1 LAKNRNKRIH
11 CFKSLFIS
19 VHLCSSLVEFD
30 FQNTFLGFIMLS
42 PRVQKIV
49 ESVADLRPM
58 PSNVTRILSE
68 IEKRDITIDGLVGLI
83 GLDQAL
89 TALVLQMSNSV
100 SLGYSR
106 TCSTLYEAIMLIGL
120 GRLKTILLTSS
131 ATGIM
136 KRGLSG
142 YRLGAGEL
150 WHHSLVT
157 GVASEW
163 LAQTLHYP
171 NPEEAYVSGLLHD
184 IGKLLLD
191 QVVFRNYNMIID
203 SVQKYKMP
211 LWQVEE
217 KLIGIDHAVVGGLV
231 AEHWNFPV
239 VLVDAIR
246 FHHVPS
252 FARINQRLPAIVNLA
267 NSFAED
273 YQLTGSA
280 LLSFDIHPEALNILK
295 INSVDVEELKF
306 KMKNSGVFPTL
317 SKSEQKI

>member
-1 LAKNRNKRIH
+1 MQ
-11 CFKSLFIS
+11 S
-19 VHLCSSLVEFD
+19 
-30 FQNTFLGFIMLS
+30 Q
-42 PRVQKIV
+42 RVQKII
-49 ESVADLRPM
+49 ESVSSLRPI

-68 IEKRDITIDGLVGLI
+68 IEKEDITIDALVGLI

-89 TALVLQMSNSV
+89 AALVLQMSNSV

-131 ATGIM
+131 ATGLM
-136 KRGLSG
+136 KRILSG

-163 LAQTLHYP
+163 LAQALRYP

-191 QVVFRNYNMIID
+191 QVVLSNYNTIIE
-203 SVQKYKMP
+203 SVQKYHAP

-217 KLIGIDHAVVGGLV
+217 RLIGIDHATVGGLI

-246 FHHVPS
+246 FHHAPS

-267 NSFAED
+267 NSFSED

-280 LLSFDIHPEALNILK
+280 LLSFEIHPESLNILK
-295 INSVDVEELKF
+295 INGADVETLRH
-306 KMKNSGVFPTL
+306 KMQKSGVFPNL
-317 SKSEQKI
+317 IKEGQKK

>member
-1 LAKNRNKRIH
+1 
-11 CFKSLFIS
+11 
-19 VHLCSSLVEFD
+19 
-30 FQNTFLGFIMLS
+30 MLS

-49 ESVADLRPM
+49 ESVASLRPM
-58 PSNVTRILSE
+58 PSNVARILSE
-68 IEKRDITIDGLVGLI
+68 VEKYDVTMDDLVGLI

-106 TCSTLYEAIMLIGL
+106 TCSTLREAIMLIGL

-131 ATGIM
+131 ATSM
-136 KRGLSG
+136 MNCGLSG
-142 YRLGAGEL
+142 YHLGAGDL

-163 LAQTLHYP
+163 LAQALRYP

-184 IGKLLLD
+184 IGKLILD
-191 QVVFRNYNMIID
+191 QFVLSDYHTVFAH
-203 SVQKYKMP
+203 VQKYHAP

-217 KLIGIDHAVVGGLV
+217 KLIGIDHATVGGLI

-246 FHHVPS
+246 FHHVPC

-267 NSFAED
+267 NSFAKQYE
-273 YQLTGSA
+273 LHPSPF
-280 LLSFDIHPEALNILK
+280 LNSDIHPEALNILQL
-295 INSVDVEELKF
+295 SAAEVEMLKL
-306 KMKNSGVFPTL
+306 KMQNSGLFPALTPTG
-317 SKSEQKI
+317 

>member
-1 LAKNRNKRIH
+1 
-11 CFKSLFIS
+11 
-19 VHLCSSLVEFD
+19 
-30 FQNTFLGFIMLS
+30 
-42 PRVQKIV
+42 
-49 ESVADLRPM
+49 M
-58 PSNVTRILSE
+58 PSNVTRIMNE
-68 IEKRDITIDGLVGLI
+68 IEKQNVTIDALVGLI

-89 TALVLQMSNSV
+89 AALVLQMSNSV

-106 TCSTLYEAIMLIGL
+106 TCSTLNEAIMLIGL

-136 KRGLSG
+136 KRSLSG
-142 YRLGAGEL
+142 YRQGAGEL

-163 LAQTLHYP
+163 LAQALRYP

-191 QVVFRNYNMIID
+191 QVVLSNYNEIID
-203 SVQKYKMP
+203 LVQKYRMP

-217 KLIGIDHAVVGGLV
+217 KLIGIDHAKVGGLI

-246 FHHVPS
+246 CHHAPS
-252 FARINQRLPAIVNLA
+252 LARANQRLPAIVNLA

-273 YQLTGSA
+273 YQLTESS
-280 LLSFDIHPEALNILK
+280 LLSFEIHPESLNILK
-295 INSVDVEELKF
+295 LEESDVEKLKL
-306 KMKNSGVFPTL
+306 KMKDSGVFPDL
-317 SKSEQKI
+317 SKPEK